1 MRNLNNQPVDHFDV
15 DTFLFAFF
23 RQHWLLLHNNKASFV
38 SSVKLRMNQKL
49 PPVNQANKSNQ
60 PYEIFSYRFPV
71 QIEFKWP
78 RLLQS
83 STNGND
89 QISPIHFPLTQI
101 HSGLHLRN
109 VTVHNPSNANL
120 LVQAL
125 LASNT
130 PHPHRVHQFVQSESS
145 QLFYNQKD
153 RHIIDSLLNSPTI
166 AHSLFRLR
174 NNILTNQNTNKLII
188 NPAVSKQFQQLGIE
202 PDLDQS
208 FIFLLKPNETRTLQV
223 EFSPDRLGAHYD
235 LLLFRNNLTILD
247 AQLISGHV
255 GTAEL
260 RINNLP
266 PMKSSLFFNEMSQQN
281 SAAAAG

>member
-1 MRNLNNQPVDHFDV
+1 VRNLNNQPVDHFDV

-49 PPVNQANKSNQ
+49 PPLNQANKSNK

-83 STNGND
+83 PSND

-125 LASNT
+125 LASNA

-145 QLFYNQKD
+145 HLFYNHKD
-153 RHIIDSLLNSPTI
+153 RHIIDSLLNSPTT

-188 NPAVSKQFQQLGIE
+188 NPAVSKQFQQLDIE

-208 FIFLLKPNETRTLQV
+208 LIFLLKPNETRTLQV

-281 SAAAAG
+281 SATAAG